1 MPRSRQPVCRRMS
14 PPICATIPP
23 TSTAASVPSGSLTSP
38 IGPVNTRGARRP
50 LKWCAHISVPHFR
63 YRCARCALIRGTLN
77 SPEVAVKAEVA
88 QQVTLLELTELDAEL
103 SRLAHR
109 AAHLPE
115 QQHLDEVR
123 SRERSAADRLAAL
136 GILIAD
142 LDAEV
147 ARLESEVDAVRKRED
162 RDRGLL
168 DSGSVNP
175 KQLEELQH
183 ELDTLERRQGSL
195 EDSLLEV
202 MERREQLAAEHAG
215 EQAVVA
221 GLRDD
226 LVLAEEVHAR
236 VLAEIE
242 ATRTE
247 RVARRSELVSGLDAD
262 LVKLYERQAATSGV
276 GAGRLAG
283 GRCGACRIELD
294 RGELARITAAAD
306 DEVLRC
312 SECGA
317 ILLRVRG
324 PGS

>member
-1 MPRSRQPVCRRMS
+1 M
-14 PPICATIPP
+14 
-23 TSTAASVPSGSLTSP
+23 
-38 IGPVNTRGARRP
+38 
-50 LKWCAHISVPHFR
+50 
-63 YRCARCALIRGTLN
+63 
-77 SPEVAVKAEVA
+77 KAEVA
-88 QQVTLLELTELDAEL
+88 QQITLLELTELDAEL

-123 SRERSAADRLAAL
+123 SGERSAADRLAAL
-136 GILIAD
+136 DILIAD

-202 MERREQLAAEHAG
+202 MERREELAAEHAG
-215 EQAVVA
+215 EQAAVER
-221 GLRDD
+221 LRGD
-226 LVLAEEVHAR
+226 LLLAEEARAR

-247 RVARRSELVSGLDAD
+247 RVARRTELVSGLDAD
-262 LVKLYERQAATSGV
+262 LVKLYERQATTSGV

>member
-1 MPRSRQPVCRRMS
+1 M
-14 PPICATIPP
+14 
-23 TSTAASVPSGSLTSP
+23 
-38 IGPVNTRGARRP
+38 
-50 LKWCAHISVPHFR
+50 
-63 YRCARCALIRGTLN
+63 
-77 SPEVAVKAEVA
+77 KAEVA
-88 QQVTLLELTELDAEL
+88 HQITLLELTELDAEL

-109 AAHLPE
+109 AGNLPE
-115 QQHLDEVR
+115 QQHFDEVR
-123 SRERSAADRLAAL
+123 SGERAAADRLAAL
-136 GILIAD
+136 DIAIED

-202 MERREQLAAEHAG
+202 MERRELLAAERVG
-215 EQAVVA
+215 EQAAVE
-221 GLRDD
+221 GLRAD
-226 LVLAEEVHAR
+226 LLLAEEARAR
-236 VLAEIE
+236 VLAEME
-242 ATRTE
+242 GTRTE
-247 RVARRSELVSGLDAD
+247 RAARRSELVSGLDAD
-262 LVKLYERQAATSGV
+262 LVKLYERQAATTGF
-276 GAGRLAG
+276 GAGRLVG

>member
-1 MPRSRQPVCRRMS
+1 M
-14 PPICATIPP
+14 
-23 TSTAASVPSGSLTSP
+23 
-38 IGPVNTRGARRP
+38 
-50 LKWCAHISVPHFR
+50 
-63 YRCARCALIRGTLN
+63 
-77 SPEVAVKAEVA
+77 KAEVA
-88 QQVTLLELTELDAEL
+88 QQITLLELTELDAEL

-109 AAHLPE
+109 AGNLPE
-115 QQHLDEVR
+115 QQHFDEVR
-123 SRERSAADRLAAL
+123 SGERAAADRLAAL
-136 GILIAD
+136 DIAIED

-202 MERREQLAAEHAG
+202 MERREQLAAERVG
-215 EQAVVA
+215 EQAAVE
-221 GLRDD
+221 GLRAD
-226 LVLAEEVHAR
+226 LLLAEEARAR
-236 VLAEIE
+236 VLAEME
-242 ATRTE
+242 GTRTE
-247 RVARRSELVSGLDAD
+247 RAVRRSELVSGLDAD
-262 LVKLYERQAATSGV
+262 LVKLYERQAATTGF
-276 GAGRLAG
+276 GAGRLVG

>member
-1 MPRSRQPVCRRMS
+1 
-14 PPICATIPP
+14 
-23 TSTAASVPSGSLTSP
+23 
-38 IGPVNTRGARRP
+38 
-50 LKWCAHISVPHFR
+50 
-63 YRCARCALIRGTLN
+63 
-77 SPEVAVKAEVA
+77 
-88 QQVTLLELTELDAEL
+88 
-103 SRLAHR
+103 
-109 AAHLPE
+109 
-115 QQHLDEVR
+115 VR
-123 SRERSAADRLAAL
+123 SGERAAADRLAAL
-136 GILIAD
+136 DIAIED

-202 MERREQLAAEHAG
+202 MERRELLAAERVG
-215 EQAVVA
+215 EQAAVE
-221 GLRDD
+221 GLRAD
-226 LVLAEEVHAR
+226 LLLAEEARAR
-236 VLAEIE
+236 VLAEME
-242 ATRTE
+242 GTRTE
-247 RVARRSELVSGLDAD
+247 RAARRSELVSGLDAD
-262 LVKLYERQAATSGV
+262 LVKLYERQAATTGF
-276 GAGRLAG
+276 GAGRLVG

>member
-1 MPRSRQPVCRRMS
+1 MRS
-14 PPICATIPP
+14 
-23 TSTAASVPSGSLTSP
+23 G
-38 IGPVNTRGARRP
+38 
-50 LKWCAHISVPHFR
+50 
-63 YRCARCALIRGTLN
+63 
-77 SPEVAVKAEVA
+77 E
-88 QQVTLLELTELDAEL
+88 
-103 SRLAHR
+103 R
-109 AAHLPE
+109 A
-115 QQHLDEVR
+115 
-123 SRERSAADRLAAL
+123 AADRLAAL
-136 GILIAD
+136 DIAIED

-202 MERREQLAAEHAG
+202 MERREQLAAERVG
-215 EQAVVA
+215 EQAAVE
-221 GLRDD
+221 GLRAD
-226 LVLAEEVHAR
+226 LLLAEEARAR
-236 VLAEIE
+236 VLAEME
-242 ATRTE
+242 GTRTE
-247 RVARRSELVSGLDAD
+247 RAARRSELVSGLDAD
-262 LVKLYERQAATSGV
+262 LVKLYERQAATTGF
-276 GAGRLAG
+276 GAGRLVG